1 MCVRQ
6 KGDAMFSSAD
16 IIDLAIQIE
25 KNGEKV
31 YRDALEG
38 VQNQSVASILRW
50 LADEEVEHA
59 KWFSDLKQA
68 VRKVPID
75 PRLEDMGRVILQ
87 GILGEESFS
96 LKEADLQN
104 LGSIDKLINLAIEF
118 ERDTVL
124 FFQMF
129 ESFLEDRESIEHL
142 NKIIE
147 EERRHIQVLE
157 EYLGGGP
164 AEADRSK
171 RRAV

>member
-1 MCVRQ
+1 
-6 KGDAMFSSAD
+6 MFSSAD

-25 KNGEKV
+25 KNGERV
-31 YRDALEG
+31 YRDALKG
-38 VQNQSVASILRW
+38 VQNQSVASMLQL

-59 KWFSDLKQA
+59 KWFSELKQG
-68 VRKVPID
+68 VQKVPVD
-75 PRLEDMGRVILQ
+75 RRLEDMGRDILQ

-96 LKEADLQN
+96 LKEADFQK
-104 LGSIDKLINLAIEF
+104 LGSIEKLINLAIEF

-124 FFQMF
+124 FFEMF
-129 ESFLEDRESIEHL
+129 ESFLEDRESLEHL

-164 AEADRSK
+164 AVSPTDTS
-171 RRAV
+171 

>member
-1 MCVRQ
+1 
-6 KGDAMFSSAD
+6 MFSSAD

-31 YRDALEG
+31 YRNALEG
-38 VQNQSVASILRW
+38 VQNQSVASILQW

-59 KWFSDLKQA
+59 KWFSELKQA
-68 VRKVPID
+68 VRKVPVD
-75 PRLEDMGRVILQ
+75 RRLEDMGRDILQ

-104 LGSIDKLINLAIEF
+104 LGSIENLINLAIEF

-124 FFQMF
+124 FFEMF
-129 ESFLEDRESIEHL
+129 ESFLEDRESLEHL

-147 EERRHIQVLE
+147 EEKRHIQVLE
-157 EYLGGGP
+157 EYLGDGP
-164 AEADRSK
+164 AVAGRSK
-171 RRAV
+171 PIPD